1 MIHHITCK
9 LLEKHPFCQSLK
21 LLQSTNMCH
30 INIVQPVLTT
40 FVDIFKHTGMISF
53 HAMHGSYARLL
64 FTQLSALSHLFIDIL
79 THNPQQIVKIQGPCH
94 FVNQS
99 ESSIA
104 KGSDDKLK
112 YK

>member
-1 MIHHITCK
+1 
-9 LLEKHPFCQSLK
+9 
-21 LLQSTNMCH
+21 
-30 INIVQPVLTT
+30 
-40 FVDIFKHTGMISF
+40 
-53 HAMHGSYARLL
+53 MHGSHARLL

-104 KGSDDKLK
+104 KGSDERLMSEGPSHTLVNIRYHTVGPADIS
-112 YK
+112 